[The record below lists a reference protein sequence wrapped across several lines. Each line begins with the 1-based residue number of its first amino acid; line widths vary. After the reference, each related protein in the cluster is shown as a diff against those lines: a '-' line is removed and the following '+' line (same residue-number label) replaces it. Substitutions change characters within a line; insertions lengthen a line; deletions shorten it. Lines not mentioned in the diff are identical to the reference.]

1 MLMSQDS
8 QMTNDDDKRHL
19 LEYCTDQELKD
30 TRTFSMSIF
39 CNILKA
45 NIVIFNL
52 QHWLHS

>member
-8 QMTNDDDKRHL
+8 QMTNDDDERHL

-52 QHWLHS
+52 QHCLHS